1 MRGASTLETAS
12 TCWAGGRSADVAR
25 LSWRPCWRTERA
37 GFESATAHSSHARW
51 RIALLMAASLMLQGS
66 VAQAEGWSCEAEG
79 HYHREGTRVESFRVT
94 GGRTRTV
101 VPVYVVCRG

>member
-1 MRGASTLETAS
+1 
-12 TCWAGGRSADVAR
+12 
-25 LSWRPCWRTERA
+25 
-37 GFESATAHSSHARW
+37 
-51 RIALLMAASLMLQGS
+51 MAASLMLQGS

-101 VPVYVVCRG
+101 VPVYVVCRGGLYVWPGNGEPVARQRRPPKDMP